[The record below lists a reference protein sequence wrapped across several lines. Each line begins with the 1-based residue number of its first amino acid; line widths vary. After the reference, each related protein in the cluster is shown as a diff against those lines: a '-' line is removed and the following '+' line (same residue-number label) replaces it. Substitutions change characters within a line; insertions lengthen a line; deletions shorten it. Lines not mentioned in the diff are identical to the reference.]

1 MSADHDRKEAR
12 MINTTP
18 CERGNETNA
27 ADASADEH
35 DQPADELCR
44 PVALATRDLAE
55 VIEYLGEW
63 DIVDVAPAGGAAG
76 GATRT
81 IAGRLLAG
89 NEIGPYCTIDLSQFG
104 GPEHRAI
111 AAVPTDATLDA
122 LRSRIVTDDDRLHFT
137 LVGHAQTN
145 RVLVIASH
153 GKIVG
158 GHWLAYVEADTLP
171 PYPYAQRDERLEELC
186 QALRDAGH
194 SPYVRRLEDGVI
206 EVEPAEQGTGIKASI
221 DALGGVTRSLPGG
234 RRNVEPPRDSEEARR
249 AAAQLQRPPAQ
260 RAAANAAANATAGRA
275 RAQAQQTLF
284 SDMPDAVPSVN
295 GTAPVRRS
303 TVEDA
308 VVAILARCEVTDGLV
323 VLPEQLD
330 RSHYDAV
337 NKVLTALGGKW
348 NRRRGGH
355 VFPAAQPIADEVA
368 TIIDGKVLKRTL
380 TGYVPT
386 PPALAAQLVALADV
400 RAEHLVLEPSAGRGA
415 IADLLAEIVPAER
428 LYLLERDPAHHQ
440 ALDRAGYRPPQL
452 ICGDFLTTTAL
463 PGRFER
469 IVMNP
474 PFEQRQDV
482 AHVMHAYRLLAPG
495 GRLAAIT
502 SAGVA
507 FRSDAATCG
516 LRELIER
523 NDDGS
528 ITENPPD
535 AFKESGT
542 SVNTVTI
549 ALTKPT
555 D

>member
-122 LRSRIVTDDDRLHFT
+122 LRSRIVTDDDQLHFT

-171 PYPYAQRDERLEELC
+171 PYPYAQRDERLQELC

-284 SDMPDAVPSVN
+284 SDMPDAAPSVN

-337 NKVLTALGGKW
+337 NKILTALGGKW

-355 VFPAAQPIADEVA
+355 VFPAAQPIGDELA
-368 TIIDGKVLKRTL
+368 AIIDGKVLERML
-380 TGYVPT
+380 TGYFPT
-386 PPALAAQLVALADV
+386 PRALAAELIALADI

-415 IADLLAEIVPAER
+415 IAGLLAEVVPAER
-428 LYLLERDPAHHQ
+428 LYLVERDPTHHQ
-440 ALDRAGYRPPQL
+440 ALERAGYRPPQL

-482 AHVMHAYRLLAPG
+482 AHVMHAYRLLSPG

-507 FRSDAATCG
+507 FRTDAATRG

-523 NDDGS
+523 SDGGS

-542 SVNTVTI
+542 SVNTLTI